1 MSLTTISYISLAAS
15 LIVRIA
21 NKFGFVH
28 KIIFLCNCSILYT
41 ECLPLLK
48 SKNTVLDVRN
58 VSFIVLMPGSVTL
71 TAVMK
76 RTRLHT
82 APRLDVGG

>member
-1 MSLTTISYISLAAS
+1 MKTISMSLTTISYISLAAS

-48 SKNTVLDVRN
+48 SKNTVFDVRN
-58 VSFIVLMPGSVTL
+58 VSNMGANPIFQVCTP
-71 TAVMK
+71 VM
-76 RTRLHT
+76 
-82 APRLDVGG
+82 AMGIMV

>member
-48 SKNTVLDVRN
+48 SKNTVFDVRN
-58 VSFIVLMPGSVTL
+58 VRS
-71 TAVMK
+71 TAECETEISEFTGK
-76 RTRLHT
+76 
-82 APRLDVGG
+82 DSK